1 MTSRRILVIG
11 VIVGSLLSIAGRETQ
26 AAEWSAEP
34 SLGVRGVYNS
44 NLLLTAG
51 PHEEVYG
58 NWISPGVKFGGS
70 VENLQVSGRAAADF
84 VQYYGSG
91 NQTFT
96 NLFFPLSVKYKIDRE
111 LLNFEGGYTRD
122 NTLMGE
128 LLQTGVALRFT
139 QRNLFNLSPS
149 WTHSLTEKL
158 SAQAGYQYS
167 NATYEN
173 GLSLGLVD
181 YTTQGGSGNL
191 SYKLTEYDQVQ
202 VIGTYTNF
210 SAPQARDLQS
220 DIYGGMLSWSHEFSE
235 TITASLSAGPRFVT
249 SSQAI
254 AGSTVR
260 GSQTVGVGSV
270 MLRKSWDDASIQIDA
285 GREVNPSGFGLLLQT
300 DRFGVT
306 LSKNL
311 SERLTASVN
320 ATVLLASSIATTD
333 RSSPFPDSR
342 YVNMTPHLTWKI
354 SQWWA
359 VDVTYAYARRE
370 VDSIN
375 QYAIS
380 NAATVMLTY
389 YPPKFTVGR

>member
-1 MTSRRILVIG
+1 M
-11 VIVGSLLSIAGRETQ
+11 GSLLSIAGRETQ

-44 NLLLTAG
+44 NLLLTSA
-51 PHEEVYG
+51 PHDEVYG
-58 NWISPGVKFGGS
+58 NWVSPGVKFAGS

-84 VQYYGSG
+84 VHYHGSG
-91 NQTFT
+91 NPTYT
-96 NLFFPLSVKYKIDRE
+96 NLFFPLSVKYKFDRE
-111 LLNFEGGYTRD
+111 LLNLDGGYTRD
-122 NTLMGE
+122 NTLMSE

-139 QRNLFNLSPS
+139 QRNQFNFSPS
-149 WTHSLTEKL
+149 WTHSLTERL

-167 NATYEN
+167 NVTYEN
-173 GLSLGLVD
+173 GLSLGLVG

-202 VIGTYTNF
+202 AIGTYTNF
-210 SAPQARDLQS
+210 SAPEARDLQS
-220 DIYGGMLSWSHEFSE
+220 EIYGGMLSWSHEFSE

-285 GREVNPSGFGLLLQT
+285 GREINPSGFGLLVQT

-320 ATVLLASSIATTD
+320 AAVLLASSIATTD
-333 RSSPFPDSR
+333 LSTPFADSR
-342 YVNMTPHLTWKI
+342 YMNVTPHLTWKI

-359 VDVTYAYARRE
+359 VDVSYAYVRRE
-370 VDSIN
+370 VDSLD
-375 QYAIS
+375 QYALS

>member
-1 MTSRRILVIG
+1 MGIT
-11 VIVGSLLSIAGRETQ
+11 LLSWGLPWDGR

-34 SLGVRGVYNS
+34 SIGVKGVYNS
-44 NLLLTAG
+44 NLLLVVG
-51 PHEEVYG
+51 PQKSVYG
-58 NWISPGVKFGGS
+58 NWVSPAVKFAGS
-70 VENLQVSGRAAADF
+70 VENLEVSGRAAADF
-84 VQYYGSG
+84 VQYYGGG

-111 LLNFEGGYTRD
+111 FLNLEGGYTRD

-139 QRNLFNLSPS
+139 QRNLLNLSPS
-149 WTHSLTEKL
+149 WTHMLTEKL
-158 SAQAGYQYS
+158 SVQAGYQYA
-167 NATYEN
+167 NATYED

-210 SAPQARDLQS
+210 SAPQANDLQS
-220 DIYGGMLSWSHEFSE
+220 EIYGGMLSLSHEFSE
-235 TITASLSAGPRFVT
+235 TMTASLSAGPRFVT
-249 SSQAI
+249 STQAI
-254 AGSTVR
+254 AGSTVS

-270 MLRKSWDDASIQIDA
+270 TLRKNWDDAFVQLDA
-285 GREVNPSGFGLLLQT
+285 GREINPSGFGFLLQT

-306 LSKNL
+306 LSKNA

-320 ATVLLASSIATTD
+320 AVVLLASSIATTD
-333 RSSPFPDSR
+333 QSTPFPDNR
-342 YVNMTPHLTWKI
+342 FVNVTPRLTWKLD
-354 SQWWA
+354 QWWA
-359 VDVTYAYARRE
+359 VDVTYTYGRRDVE
-370 VDSIN
+370 SFN

-389 YPPKFTVGR
+389 YPQKFTVGR